1 LGEFILQNKDIR
13 NSIADIFK
21 NIKTKKKLSNILKRK
36 NNYYLKDDSNETIC
50 KISTLDKTCMLFIK
64 EGKNW
69 SLISKGTLKEI
80 LNYFDENNK
89 TSKTILFTSDQIKR
103 LNRGI
108 YRYVESKCHYISN
121 KDFEAK
127 ARFGR
132 IYFDFYIDDIFR
144 VNIYDNDFKDCSL
157 FIQKGKEWEKL
168 KTGNFDKVM
177 KYLDTYFKNHYIN
190 DKII

>member
-1 LGEFILQNKDIR
+1 
-13 NSIADIFK
+13 
-21 NIKTKKKLSNILKRK
+21 
-36 NNYYLKDDSNETIC
+36 
-50 KISTLDKTCMLFIK
+50 MLFIK